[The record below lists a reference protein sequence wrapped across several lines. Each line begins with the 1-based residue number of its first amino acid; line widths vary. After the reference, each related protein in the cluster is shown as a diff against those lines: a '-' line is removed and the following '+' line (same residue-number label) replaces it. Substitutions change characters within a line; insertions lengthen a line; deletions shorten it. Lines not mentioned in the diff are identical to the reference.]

1 MLAQRETR
9 LGIDEVR
16 DLEMTKDP
24 EGKPSTHIGGSTR
37 ALEGM
42 GEERRREGLRSTAQ
56 AEAGTMPISDDE
68 ARKECAS

>member
-9 LGIDEVR
+9 LGIAEVGG
-16 DLEMTKDP
+16 LVMTKDP

-42 GEERRREGLRSTAQ
+42 GERRREGLRSTAQ
-56 AEAGTMPISDDE
+56 AEADTMPISDDE